1 MVGVRTSQNARWPEC
16 TEGMAEMGVKATR
29 CQKMEG
35 DPFNGAFDKDMII
48 PYCTVE
54 KNSFIELTSGNKG
67 TKALINNT
75 SVPDEILCN
84 FLRIDES
91 SAGEFE
97 SPSYSTDWLGGKSY
111 ISEGD
116 ISTISKDICKC
127 I

>member
-1 MVGVRTSQNARWPEC
+1 MGLFRSAKNCNLGSAT
-16 TEGMAEMGVKATR
+16 MASANLVQQG
-29 CQKMEG
+29 
-35 DPFNGAFDKDMII
+35 
-48 PYCTVE
+48 E